1 MGKKKNI
8 IKGETAKEKEKG
20 APTINNNKLIIIG
33 AVLLIGLLH
42 SQHLSLLF
50 ENDRY
55 FSALSPLERDLSLRT
70 EMGLYYSY
78 YKVIINSDSVINGI
92 NNLINDNIT
101 EYPDTIN
108 TLKRFNLYPEVIIGL
123 MYRGLRVTA
132 DTLKLNFE
140 NCFKIERGRGMSSI
154 ITCTGLTVP
163 HYFYMYCVFALNSLL
178 PISIFLLSHYLSN
191 SLFGGLL
198 SVAMFFYNHSEA
210 TRVMWTP
217 PLRESFSMPFLFLQF
232 LFLTKIINNIQGSV
246 KNINYLF
253 FGISTLFFMIPWQF
267 SQFTILTQV
276 LSIMCV
282 YSLGLIPKSKVIRIL
297 LTLMIVL
304 LINYIV
310 QFGNVMLLTS
320 YLMLTLLSSL
330 TIALCHEAFHCF
342 RYTLLISFLRMSL
355 VVVLVLVAKVTSGY
369 LLGIKDDAHIG
380 SILLSKFTSYQ
391 DFHTQLYTCAAEFD
405 FISFKYFMK
414 LSVTILLPLT
424 IVIMLKIMGQFLN
437 VATTDNNTQAVRLYH
452 ILQLSCFA
460 VMSFLIM
467 RLKLFL
473 TPHLCIISGLL
484 ASRKLFKLSSR
495 QRAWVLGGA
504 LALSSIAGLYNL
516 NEQMSIIGE
525 YSNPEL
531 EEMINWIND
540 SLPKNGVFG
549 GSLPLMASI
558 KLTTD
563 RPIVVHPH
571 YEHTDLRERAL
582 LVYTIYSKRSPEV
595 IYNNLRGL
603 GVEYVVMETPMCHA
617 EYRKGCALSDVY
629 LNYFPDD
636 INNDL
641 FCDSVQESV
650 PSPFKLVYSN
660 EVYRILMVG
669 NHTQ

>member
-1 MGKKKNI
+1 MGMFVAMA
-8 IKGETAKEKEKG
+8 TV
-20 APTINNNKLIIIG
+20 LII
-33 AVLLIGLLH
+33 LLIIF

-267 SQFTILTQV
+267 SQFTILTQ
-276 LSIMCV
+276 
-282 YSLGLIPKSKVIRIL
+282 
-297 LTLMIVL
+297 
-304 LINYIV
+304 INYIV

-330 TIALCHEAFHCF
+330 
-342 RYTLLISFLRMSL
+342 FLRMSL

-660 EVYRILMVG
+660 EVYRILMVFVEK
-669 NHTQ
+669 